1 MRKPKSK
8 VKQMAQH
15 KRGLK
20 RSNRLKESR
29 KKVAARKMAIIA
41 KKKAEKEKFL
51 EFIKKMQEA
60 RIAGK
65 L

>member
-20 RSNRLKESR
+20 RNKRLKESR
-29 KKVAARKMAIIA
+29 KKVAARKAAIIA
-41 KKKAEKEKFL
+41 KRIAENQKFL
-51 EFIKKMQEA
+51 EFMKKMQEA
-60 RIAGK
+60 RLAGK